1 MTTMSFIK
9 KIKKKGKTYAI
20 EVEGYR
26 DKDGKVKH
34 KYLRYLGTVDK
45 NGKVKSS
52 QKSITVDK
60 VSRFGLP
67 AIVSRAIEQIK
78 LGDMLEKYKEDID
91 TILLMHLCAP
101 SSISKM
107 EQRIKNIDPDF
118 IKAEL
123 PFNRKRID
131 AALDFLE
138 ENKEVIEQSV
148 YENFKEKY
156 SDETLFYD
164 ITSIALNGY
173 RSTLAKIGYPEFS
186 PQINIGLCIEGKYGF
201 PIFHEIFSGN
211 FPQKK
216 TLLQIAEKLKVFGR
230 TGAVLVF
237 DAGIADIKTISDVE
251 DMGFG
256 VISRMP
262 MHEGLKKIALENISS
277 SVKDIVKLSGSKV
290 YVKEIHKEKG
300 KLLICFNEK
309 LKVSIKEHRY
319 DEVIEAIE
327 KKKKGKPIK
336 DGLKKYILKNGK
348 EWKIDYETLEDAEK
362 YDGIYVIYCSDVSMP
377 KEKAVKAYFER
388 DRIEK
393 GFQTLKNVLNV
404 KPLRFQL
411 DKRIRAFVM
420 LCHLAYLVATFIEAE
435 LREKELN
442 YSFDKIKELMENV
455 YTVKINHGD
464 KQLKRTSSMTEEQ
477 KKIMDVFGGCHNQG

>member
-1 MTTMSFIK
+1 
-9 KIKKKGKTYAI
+9 
-20 EVEGYR
+20 
-26 DKDGKVKH
+26 
-34 KYLRYLGTVDK
+34 
-45 NGKVKSS
+45 
-52 QKSITVDK
+52 
-60 VSRFGLP
+60 
-67 AIVSRAIEQIK
+67 
-78 LGDMLEKYKEDID
+78 
-91 TILLMHLCAP
+91 
-101 SSISKM
+101 M
-107 EQRIKNIDPDF
+107 EHRIKNIDPDF
-118 IKAEL
+118 IKAEI

-138 ENKEVIEQSV
+138 ENKELLEQKV
-148 YENFKEKY
+148 YENLKEKY
-156 SDETLFYD
+156 SEETLFYD

-237 DAGIADIKTISDVE
+237 DAGIADIKTIADVE
-251 DMGFG
+251 DLGFG

-262 MHEGLKKIALENISS
+262 MHEGLKKLALENIST

-290 YVKEIHKEKG
+290 YVKEIQKEKG
-300 KLLICFNEK
+300 KLLFCFNEK

-319 DEVIEAIE
+319 EVIEAIE

-336 DGLKKYILKNGK
+336 EGLKKYLLKNEK
-348 EWKIDYETLEDAEK
+348 EWKINYETLEKAEK
-362 YDGIYVIYCSDVSMP
+362 YDGIYVIYCSDISFL

-393 GFQTLKNVLNV
+393 GFQTMKNVLNI

-411 DKRIRAFVM
+411 DKKIRAFVI
-420 LCHLAYLVATFIEAE
+420 LCHLAYLVATYIEAE
-435 LREKELN
+435 LKDKDLN

-455 YTVKINHGD
+455 YTVKINLGD
-464 KQLKRTSSMTEEQ
+464 KQLKRTSSVTEEQ
-477 KKIMDVFGGCHNQG
+477 KKIMNVFACCHNQGKKLGN

>member
-1 MTTMSFIK
+1 MLEKYKEDMTTMSFIK

-34 KYLRYLGTVDK
+34 KYLRYLGTIDE

-52 QKSITVDK
+52 RKSITVDK
-60 VSRFGLP
+60 VLRFGLP
-67 AIVSRAIEQIK
+67 AIVSRAIEQLK
-78 LGDMLEKYKEDID
+78 LKDMLEKYKEDIH
-91 TILLMHLCAP
+91 TMLLMHLCTP

-107 EQRIKNIDPDF
+107 EHRIKNIDPDF
-118 IKAEL
+118 IKAEI

-138 ENKEVIEQSV
+138 ENKELLEQKV
-148 YENFKEKY
+148 YENLKEKY
-156 SDETLFYD
+156 SEETLFYD

-237 DAGIADIKTISDVE
+237 DAGIADIKTIADVE
-251 DMGFG
+251 DLGFG

-262 MHEGLKKIALENISS
+262 MHEGLKKLALENIST

-290 YVKEIHKEKG
+290 YVKEIQKEKG
-300 KLLICFNEK
+300 KLLFCFNEK
-309 LKVSIKEHRY
+309 LKVSKEHRY

-336 DGLKKYILKNGK
+336 EGLKKYL
-348 EWKIDYETLEDAEK
+348 
-362 YDGIYVIYCSDVSMP
+362 
-377 KEKAVKAYFER
+377 
-388 DRIEK
+388 
-393 GFQTLKNVLNV
+393 
-404 KPLRFQL
+404 
-411 DKRIRAFVM
+411 
-420 LCHLAYLVATFIEAE
+420 
-435 LREKELN
+435 
-442 YSFDKIKELMENV
+442 
-455 YTVKINHGD
+455 
-464 KQLKRTSSMTEEQ
+464 
-477 KKIMDVFGGCHNQG
+477 

>member
-9 KIKKKGKTYAI
+9 KIKKKGKVYAI

-34 KYLRYLGTVDK
+34 KYLRYLGTVDE
-45 NGKVKSS
+45 NGKVASS
-52 QKSITVDK
+52 QKAIDIDK
-60 VSRFGLP
+60 VYQFGLP
-67 AIVSRAIEQIK
+67 AIVSRSIEK
-78 LGDMLEKYKEDID
+78 LKINDMLEKYNEDID

-101 SSISKM
+101 SSISKI
-107 EQRIKNIDPDF
+107 EHKIKNIDPDL

-138 ENKEVIEQSV
+138 ESKEVIEQRV
-148 YENFKEKY
+148 YENLKEKY
-156 SDETLFYD
+156 SEETLFYD

-216 TLLQIAEKLKVFGR
+216 TLFQIAEKLKVFGR
-230 TGAVLVF
+230 KNTVLVF
-237 DAGIADIKTISDVE
+237 DAGIADLKVIADVE
-251 DMGFG
+251 NMGFN

-262 MHEGLKKIALENISS
+262 MHEGLKKLAIENISAS
-277 SVKDIVKLSGSKV
+277 IKDIVKLSGSKV
-290 YVKEIHKEKG
+290 YVTEIQKEKG

-309 LKVSIKEHRY
+309 LKVGIKEHRY
-319 DEVIEAIE
+319 DEVVEAIE
-327 KKKKGKPIK
+327 KKEMGKPIK
-336 DGLKKYILKNGK
+336 EGLKKYILKNGK
-348 EWKIDYETLEDAEK
+348 EWKINYDELEEAEK
-362 YDGIYVIYCSDVSMP
+362 YDGIYVIYCTDISMP

-393 GFQTLKNVLNV
+393 GFQTLKNILNV

-411 DKRIRAFVM
+411 DKKIRAFVM
-420 LCHLAYLVATFIEAE
+420 LCYLAYLVATHIEAE
-435 LREKELN
+435 LRDKELN
-442 YSFDKIKELMENV
+442 YSFDRIKELLENV
-455 YTVKINHGD
+455 YTVNIYHGD
-464 KQLKRTSSMTEEQ
+464 KLIKRTSSINEEQ
-477 KKIMDVFGGCHNQG
+477 NKIMNVFGCCHNQG

>member
-34 KYLRYLGTVDK
+34 KYLRYLGTVDE

-78 LGDMLEKYKEDID
+78 LTDTLEKYKEDID

-107 EQRIKNIDPDF
+107 EHRIKNIDPDF

-148 YENFKEKY
+148 YENLKEKY
-156 SDETLFYD
+156 SDKTLFYD

-237 DAGIADIKTISDVE
+237 DAGIADIKTIADVE
-251 DMGFG
+251 NLGFD
-256 VISRMP
+256 VISRIP
-262 MHEGLKKIALENISS
+262 MHEGLKKLALENISTS
-277 SVKDIVKLSGSKV
+277 IKDIVKLSGSKV
-290 YVKEIHKEKG
+290 YVKEIQKESG
-300 KLLICFNEK
+300 KLLVCFN
-309 LKVSIKEHRY
+309 
-319 DEVIEAIE
+319 
-327 KKKKGKPIK
+327 
-336 DGLKKYILKNGK
+336 K

-362 YDGIYVIYCSDVSMP
+362 YDGIYVIYCSDISMP

-442 YSFDKIKELMENV
+442 YSFDKIKELLENV
-455 YTVKINHGD
+455 YTVNIHHGD
-464 KQLKRTSSMTEEQ
+464 KLLKRTSSVTEEQ
-477 KKIMDVFGGCHNQG
+477 KKIMGVFGCCHNQYRMVSLNLREQVKMVRIEPIIVDSSCMHY

>member
-1 MTTMSFIK
+1 MSFIK

-34 KYLRYLGTVDK
+34 KYLRYLGTLDE

-52 QKSITVDK
+52 QKAITVDK
-60 VSRFGLP
+60 VFRFGLP
-67 AIVSRAIEQIK
+67 AIVSKTIEQLK
-78 LGDMLEKYKEDID
+78 LKDMIEKYKEDLD

-107 EQRIKNIDPDF
+107 GHQIENIDPDF

-131 AALDFLE
+131 ATLDFLE
-138 ENKEVIEQSV
+138 EHKEVIEQNV
-148 YENFKEKY
+148 YENLKEKY
-156 SDETLFYD
+156 SNETLFYD

-216 TLLQIAEKLKVFGR
+216 TLFQIAEKLKVFGR
-230 TGAVLVF
+230 TNAVLIF
-237 DAGIADIKTISDVE
+237 DAGIADVKTIADVE
-251 DMGFG
+251 DLGFG

-262 MHEGLKKIALENISS
+262 MHEGLKKIVLENLSS

-290 YVKEIHKEKG
+290 YVKEIQKEKG

-336 DGLKKYILKNGK
+336 DGLKKYLLKNGK
-348 EWKIDYETLEDAEK
+348 EWKIDYDKLEEAEK
-362 YDGIYVIYCSDVSMP
+362 YDGIYVIYCSDTSMP

-393 GFQTLKNVLNV
+393 GFQTMKNVLNV

-411 DKRIRAFVM
+411 DKKIRAFVM
-420 LCHLAYLVATFIEAE
+420 LCHLAYLVATYIEAE
-435 LREKELN
+435 LKDKELN
-442 YSFDKIKELMENV
+442 YSFDKIKELLENV
-455 YTVKINHGD
+455 YTVKIHHGD
-464 KQLKRTSSMTEEQ
+464 KLLKRTSSMTEEQ
-477 KKIMDVFGGCHNQG
+477 KKIMDVFGCCHNQG

>member
-1 MTTMSFIK
+1 MSFIK

-34 KYLRYLGTVDK
+34 KYLRYLGTVDE
-45 NGKVKSS
+45 NGKVNSS

-60 VSRFGLP
+60 VLRFGLP
-67 AIVSRAIEQIK
+67 AIVSRAIEQLK
-78 LGDMLEKYKEDID
+78 LADMLEKYQEDID
-91 TILLMHLCAP
+91 TMLLMHLCTP

-107 EQRIKNIDPDF
+107 EHRIKNIDPDF
-118 IKAEL
+118 IKAEI

-131 AALDFLE
+131 TALDFLE
-138 ENKEVIEQSV
+138 ENKEVIEQKV
-148 YENFKEKY
+148 YENLKGKY
-156 SDETLFYD
+156 SEETLFYD

-216 TLLQIAEKLKVFGR
+216 TLFQIAEKLKVFGR

-237 DAGIADIKTISDVE
+237 DAGIADIKTIADVE
-251 DMGFG
+251 DLGFS

-262 MHEGLKKIALENISS
+262 MHEGLKKLALENIST

-290 YVKEIHKEKG
+290 YVKEIQKEKG

-327 KKKKGKPIK
+327 KKKKGKQIK
-336 DGLKKYILKNGK
+336 DGLKKYLLKNGK
-348 EWKIDYETLEDAEK
+348 EWKINYETLEDAEK
-362 YDGIYVIYCSDVSMP
+362 YDGIYVIYCSDISMP

-420 LCHLAYLVATFIEAE
+420 LCHLAYLVATFVEAE
-435 LREKELN
+435 LKDKELN
-442 YSFDKIKELMENV
+442 YSFDKVKELLENV
-455 YTVKINHGD
+455 YTVNIHHGD
-464 KQLKRTSSMTEEQ
+464 KLLKRTSSVNEEQ
-477 KKIMDVFGGCHNQG
+477 KKIMDVFGCCHNQG

>member
-1 MTTMSFIK
+1 MTTMGFIK

-34 KYLRYLGTVDK
+34 KYLRYLGTVDE

-52 QKSITVDK
+52 QKSISVDK
-60 VSRFGLP
+60 VFRFGLP
-67 AIVSRAIEQIK
+67 AIVSSAIEQLK
-78 LGDMLEKYKEDID
+78 LADMLEKYKEDID

-107 EQRIKNIDPDF
+107 EQRIKNIYPDF

-148 YENFKEKY
+148 YENLKEKY

-237 DAGIADIKTISDVE
+237 DAGIADIKTIADVE
-251 DMGFG
+251 NLGFD
-256 VISRMP
+256 VISRIP
-262 MHEGLKKIALENISS
+262 MHEGLKKLALENISTS
-277 SVKDIVKLSGSKV
+277 IKDIVKLSGSKV
-290 YVKEIHKEKG
+290 YVKEIQKESG
-300 KLLICFNEK
+300 KLLVCFN
-309 LKVSIKEHRY
+309 
-319 DEVIEAIE
+319 
-327 KKKKGKPIK
+327 
-336 DGLKKYILKNGK
+336 K

-362 YDGIYVIYCSDVSMP
+362 YDGIYVIYCSDISMP

-442 YSFDKIKELMENV
+442 YSFDKIKELLENV
-455 YTVKINHGD
+455 YTVNIHHGD
-464 KQLKRTSSMTEEQ
+464 KLLKRTSSVTEEQ
-477 KKIMDVFGGCHNQG
+477 KKIMGVFGCCHNQYRMVSLNLREQVKMVRIEPIIVDSSCMHY

>member
-34 KYLRYLGTVDK
+34 KYLRYLGTLDE

-52 QKSITVDK
+52 QKAITVDK
-60 VSRFGLP
+60 VHRFGLP
-67 AIVSRAIEQIK
+67 AIVSRSIEQLK
-78 LGDMLEKYKEDID
+78 LSDTLEKYKEDID

-107 EQRIKNIDPDF
+107 VYQIENIDPDF
-118 IKAEL
+118 IKADL

-138 ENKEVIEQSV
+138 ENKEVIEQNV
-148 YENFKEKY
+148 YENLKEKY
-156 SDETLFYD
+156 SNETLFYD

-216 TLLQIAEKLKVFGR
+216 TLFQIAEKLKVFGR
-230 TGAVLVF
+230 TNAVLIF
-237 DAGIADIKTISDVE
+237 DAGIADAKTIANVE
-251 DMGFG
+251 DLGFG

-262 MHEGLKKIALENISS
+262 MHEGLKKIVLENLSS

-290 YVKEIHKEKG
+290 YVKEIQKEKE

-336 DGLKKYILKNGK
+336 DGLKKYLLKYGK
-348 EWKIDYETLEDAEK
+348 EWKIDYDKLEEAEK
-362 YDGIYVIYCSDVSMP
+362 YDGIYVIYCSDTSMP

-393 GFQTLKNVLNV
+393 GFQTMKNVLNV

-411 DKRIRAFVM
+411 DKKIRAFVM
-420 LCHLAYLVATFIEAE
+420 LCHLAYLVATYIEAE
-435 LREKELN
+435 LKDKELN
-442 YSFDKIKELMENV
+442 YSFDKIKELLDNV
-455 YTVKINHGD
+455 YTVKIHHEN
-464 KQLKRTSSMTEEQ
+464 KLLKRTSSMNEEQ
-477 KKIMDVFGGCHNQG
+477 KKIMDVFGCCHNQG

>member
-34 KYLRYLGTVDK
+34 KYLRYLGTLDE

-52 QKSITVDK
+52 QKAITVDK
-60 VSRFGLP
+60 VFRFGLP
-67 AIVSRAIEQIK
+67 AIVSKTIEQLK
-78 LGDMLEKYKEDID
+78 LKDMIEKYKEDLD

-107 EQRIKNIDPDF
+107 GHQIENIDPDF

-131 AALDFLE
+131 ATLDFLE
-138 ENKEVIEQSV
+138 EHKEVIEQNV
-148 YENFKEKY
+148 YENLKEKY
-156 SDETLFYD
+156 SNETLFYD

-216 TLLQIAEKLKVFGR
+216 TLFQIAEKLKVFGR
-230 TGAVLVF
+230 TNAVLIF
-237 DAGIADIKTISDVE
+237 DAGIADVKTIADVE
-251 DMGFG
+251 DLGFG

-262 MHEGLKKIALENISS
+262 MHEGLKKIVLENLSS

-290 YVKEIHKEKG
+290 YVKEIQKEKG

-336 DGLKKYILKNGK
+336 DGLKKYLLKNGK
-348 EWKIDYETLEDAEK
+348 EWKIDYDKLEEAEK
-362 YDGIYVIYCSDVSMP
+362 YDGIYVIYCSDTSMP

-393 GFQTLKNVLNV
+393 GFQTMKNVLNV

-411 DKRIRAFVM
+411 DKKIRAFVM
-420 LCHLAYLVATFIEAE
+420 LCHLAYLVATYIEAE
-435 LREKELN
+435 LKDKELN
-442 YSFDKIKELMENV
+442 YSFDKIKELLENV
-455 YTVKINHGD
+455 YTVKIHHGD
-464 KQLKRTSSMTEEQ
+464 KLLKRTSSMTEEQ
-477 KKIMDVFGGCHNQG
+477 KKIMDVFGCCHNQG

>member
-9 KIKKKGKTYAI
+9 KIKKKGKVYAI

-26 DKDGKVKH
+26 DEDGKVKH
-34 KYLRYLGTVDK
+34 RYLRYLGAVDE
-45 NGKVKSS
+45 NGKVMPS
-52 QKSITVDK
+52 QKAIAVDK
-60 VSRFGLP
+60 VLHFGLP
-67 AIVSRAIEQIK
+67 TVVSRAIEQLK
-78 LGDMLEKYKEDID
+78 LSSMVEKYKGDID
-91 TILLMHLCAP
+91 TLLLMHLCAP

-107 EQRIKNIDPDF
+107 EHRIKNIDPDL

-138 ENKEVIEQSV
+138 GNKEVIEQRV
-148 YENFKEKY
+148 YENLKEKY
-156 SDETLFYD
+156 SGETLFYD

-173 RSTLAKIGYPEFS
+173 RSSLAKIGYPEFS

-201 PIFHEIFSGN
+201 PLFHEIFSGN

-237 DAGIADIKTISDVE
+237 DAGIADNKTIADVE
-251 DMGFG
+251 DLGFG
-256 VISRMP
+256 AIARLP
-262 MHEGLKKIALENISS
+262 MHGGLKKLALENISTS
-277 SVKDIVKLSGSKV
+277 FKDMVKLSGSKV
-290 YVKEIHKEKG
+290 YVKEIQNEKG

-319 DEVIEAIE
+319 DEITEALE

-336 DGLKKYILKNGK
+336 DGLKKYLLKHGK
-348 EWKIDYETLEDAEK
+348 EWKIDYEELEEAEK
-362 YDGIYVIYCSDVSMP
+362 YDGIYVIYCSDLSMP
-377 KEKAVKAYFER
+377 KEKAVKAYFDR

-393 GFQTLKNVLNV
+393 GFQTMKNVLNV

-411 DKRIRAFVM
+411 DKKIRAFLM
-420 LCHLAYLVATFIEAE
+420 LCYLAYLVAIYTQAE
-435 LREKELN
+435 LKEKELN
-442 YSFDKIKELMENV
+442 YSFDRLKELLENI
-455 YTVKINHGD
+455 YTVNIYHGD
-464 KQLKRTSSMTEEQ
+464 KLLKRTSSMTEEQ
-477 KKIMDVFGGCHNQG
+477 KKILDVFGCCHNQG

>member
-9 KIKKKGKTYAI
+9 NIKKKGKVYAI

-34 KYLRYLGTVDK
+34 RYLRYLGTVDES
-45 NGKVKSS
+45 GKVTSS
-52 QKSITVDK
+52 QKAIDIDK
-60 VSRFGLP
+60 VFQFGLP
-67 AIVSRAIEQIK
+67 AIVSRSIEKIK
-78 LGDMLEKYKEDID
+78 INDMLEKYKEDID
-91 TILLMHLCAP
+91 TTLLMHLCAP
-101 SSISKM
+101 SSISKI
-107 EQRIKNIDPDF
+107 EQKIKNIDPDF

-138 ENKEVIEQSV
+138 ESKEVIEQRV
-148 YENFKEKY
+148 YENLKEKY
-156 SDETLFYD
+156 SEETLFYD
-164 ITSIALNGY
+164 ITSIALNGC

-230 TGAVLVF
+230 KNAVLVF
-237 DAGIADIKTISDVE
+237 DAGIADVKVIADVE
-251 DMGFG
+251 NMGFD

-262 MHEGLKKIALENISS
+262 MHEGLKKLAIENISTS
-277 SVKDIVKLSGSKV
+277 IKDIVKLSGSKV
-290 YVKEIHKEKG
+290 YVKQIQKEKG
-300 KLLICFNEK
+300 KLLICSNEK
-309 LKVSIKEHRY
+309 LKVGIKEHRY
-319 DEVIEAIE
+319 DEVVEAIE
-327 KKKKGKPIK
+327 KKKMGKPIK
-336 DGLKKYILKNGK
+336 DGLKKYLIKNGK
-348 EWKIDYETLEDAEK
+348 EWKINYDELEGAEK
-362 YDGIYVIYCSDVSMP
+362 YDGIYVIYCTDISMP

-393 GFQTLKNVLNV
+393 GFQTLKNILNV

-411 DKRIRAFVM
+411 DKKIRAFVM
-420 LCHLAYLVATFIEAE
+420 LCHLAYLVATYIEAE
-435 LREKELN
+435 LKDKELN
-442 YSFDKIKELMENV
+442 YSFDKIKEILENV
-455 YTVKINHGD
+455 YTVNIHNGD
-464 KQLKRTSSMTEEQ
+464 KLIKRTSSMNEEQ
-477 KKIMDVFGGCHNQG
+477 KKIMNVFGCCHNQG

>member
-1 MTTMSFIK
+1 MTTMTFIK

-34 KYLRYLGTVDK
+34 KYLRYLGTFDE

-52 QKSITVDK
+52 QKAITVDR
-60 VSRFGLP
+60 VFRFGLP
-67 AIVSRAIEQIK
+67 AIVSRAIEQLK
-78 LGDMLEKYKEDID
+78 LSDMLEKYKEDID

-107 EQRIKNIDPDF
+107 DQRIKNIDPDF
-118 IKAEL
+118 IKSEL

-138 ENKEVIEQSV
+138 ENKEVIEQNV
-148 YENFKEKY
+148 YENLKEKY
-156 SDETLFYD
+156 SNETLFYD

-201 PIFHEIFSGN
+201 PIFHEVFSGN

-237 DAGIADIKTISDVE
+237 DAGIADIKTIADVE
-251 DMGFG
+251 DLGFG

-262 MHEGLKKIALENISS
+262 MHEGLKKIALENLSS

-290 YVKEIHKEKG
+290 YVKEIQKEKG
-300 KLLICFNEK
+300 KLLICSNEK

-336 DGLKKYILKNGK
+336 DGLKKYLLKCGK
-348 EWKIDYETLEDAEK
+348 EWKIDYDKLEEAEK
-362 YDGIYVIYCSDVSMP
+362 YDGIYVIYCSDISMP

-393 GFQTLKNVLNV
+393 GFQTMKNVLNV

-411 DKRIRAFVM
+411 DKKIRAFVM
-420 LCHLAYLVATFIEAE
+420 LCHLAYLAATYIEAE
-435 LREKELN
+435 LKEKDLN
-442 YSFDKIKELMENV
+442 YSFDKVKELLENV
-455 YTVKINHGD
+455 YTVNIHHGD
-464 KQLKRTSSMTEEQ
+464 KLLKRTSSLNYEQ
-477 KKIMDVFGGCHNQG
+477 KKIMDVFGCCHNQG

>member
-34 KYLRYLGTVDK
+34 KYLRYLGTVDE

-60 VSRFGLP
+60 VLRFGLP
-67 AIVSRAIEQIK
+67 AIVSRAIEQLK
-78 LGDMLEKYKEDID
+78 LNGMLEKYKEDID
-91 TILLMHLCAP
+91 TMLLMHLCTP

-107 EQRIKNIDPDF
+107 EHRIKNIDPDF
-118 IKAEL
+118 IKAEI

-131 AALDFLE
+131 SALDFLE
-138 ENKEVIEQSV
+138 ENKEVVEQKV
-148 YENFKEKY
+148 YENLKEKY
-156 SDETLFYD
+156 SEETLFYD

-173 RSTLAKIGYPEFS
+173 RSKLAKIGYPEFS

-201 PIFHEIFSGN
+201 PIFHEVFSGN

-237 DAGIADIKTISDVE
+237 DAGIADTKTIADVE
-251 DMGFG
+251 DLGFG

-262 MHEGLKKIALENISS
+262 MHEGLKKLALENIST

-290 YVKEIHKEKG
+290 YVKEIQKEKG

-336 DGLKKYILKNGK
+336 DGLKKYFLKNGK
-348 EWKIDYETLEDAEK
+348 EWKINYVTLEEAEK
-362 YDGIYVIYCSDVSMP
+362 YDGIYVIYCSDISLP

-393 GFQTLKNVLNV
+393 GFQTMKNVLNI

-411 DKRIRAFVM
+411 DKKIRAFVM
-420 LCHLAYLVATFIEAE
+420 LCHLAYLVATYVESE
-435 LREKELN
+435 LKDKDLN

-455 YTVKINHGD
+455 YTVKINLGD

-477 KKIMDVFGGCHNQG
+477 KKIMNVFGCCHNQG

>member
-1 MTTMSFIK
+1 MTTMSFLK

-26 DKDGKVKH
+26 DKEGKVKH
-34 KYLRYLGTVDK
+34 KYLRYLGTVDE

-78 LGDMLEKYKEDID
+78 LTDTLEKYKEDID

-107 EQRIKNIDPDF
+107 EHRIKNIDPDF

-148 YENFKEKY
+148 YENLKEKY
-156 SDETLFYD
+156 SGETLFYD

-237 DAGIADIKTISDVE
+237 DAEIADIKTIADVE
-251 DMGFG
+251 NMGFG
-256 VISRMP
+256 VISRIP
-262 MHEGLKKIALENISS
+262 MHEGLKKLALENISTS
-277 SVKDIVKLSGSKV
+277 IKDIVKLSGSKV
-290 YVKEIHKEKG
+290 YVKEIQKEKG
-300 KLLICFNEK
+300 KLLVCFNEK
-309 LKVSIKEHRY
+309 VKVSIKEHRY

-327 KKKKGKPIK
+327 KKKKWKPIK
-336 DGLKKYILKNGK
+336 DGLKKYLLKNGK

-362 YDGIYVIYCSDVSMP
+362 YDGIYVIYCSDISIP

-420 LCHLAYLVATFIEAE
+420 LCHLAYLVATFVESE
-435 LREKELN
+435 LKDKDLN
-442 YSFDKIKELMENV
+442 YSFEKIKELMENV
-455 YTVKINHGD
+455 YTVNIHHGD
-464 KQLKRTSSMTEEQ
+464 KLLKRTSSVTDEQ
-477 KKIMDVFGGCHNQG
+477 KKIMDVFGCCHNQG

>member
-34 KYLRYLGTVDK
+34 KYLRYLGTVDE
-45 NGKVKSS
+45 NGKVNSS

-60 VSRFGLP
+60 VLRFGLP
-67 AIVSRAIEQIK
+67 AIVSRAIEQLK
-78 LGDMLEKYKEDID
+78 LADMLEKYQEDID
-91 TILLMHLCAP
+91 TMLLMHLCTP

-107 EQRIKNIDPDF
+107 EHRIKNIDPDF
-118 IKAEL
+118 IKAEI

-131 AALDFLE
+131 TALDFLE
-138 ENKEVIEQSV
+138 ENKEVIEQKV
-148 YENFKEKY
+148 YENLKGKY
-156 SDETLFYD
+156 SEETLFYD

-216 TLLQIAEKLKVFGR
+216 TLFQIAEKLKVFGR

-237 DAGIADIKTISDVE
+237 DAGIADIKTIADVE
-251 DMGFG
+251 DLGFS

-262 MHEGLKKIALENISS
+262 MHEGLKKLALENIST

-290 YVKEIHKEKG
+290 YVKEIQKEKG

-327 KKKKGKPIK
+327 KKKKGKQIK
-336 DGLKKYILKNGK
+336 DGLKKYLLKNGK
-348 EWKIDYETLEDAEK
+348 EWKINYETLEDAEK
-362 YDGIYVIYCSDVSMP
+362 YDGIYVIYCSDISMP

-420 LCHLAYLVATFIEAE
+420 LCHLAYLVATFVEAE
-435 LREKELN
+435 LKDKELN
-442 YSFDKIKELMENV
+442 YSFDKVKELLENV
-455 YTVKINHGD
+455 YTVNIHHGD
-464 KQLKRTSSMTEEQ
+464 KLLKRTSSVNEEQ
-477 KKIMDVFGGCHNQG
+477 KKIMDVFGCCHNQG

>member
-34 KYLRYLGTVDK
+34 KYLRYLGTVDE
-45 NGKVKSS
+45 NGKLKSS

-78 LGDMLEKYKEDID
+78 LTDTLEKYKEDID

-107 EQRIKNIDPDF
+107 EHRIKNIDPDF

-138 ENKEVIEQSV
+138 ENKEVIEQSI
-148 YENFKEKY
+148 YENLKEKY

-230 TGAVLVF
+230 AGAVLVF
-237 DAGIADIKTISDVE
+237 DAGIADVKTISDVE

-262 MHEGLKKIALENISS
+262 MHEGLKKLALENISS

-362 YDGIYVIYCSDVSMP
+362 YDGIYVIYCSDVLMP

-420 LCHLAYLVATFIEAE
+420 LCHLAYLVATFVESE
-435 LREKELN
+435 LKDKDLN
-442 YSFDKIKELMENV
+442 YSFEKIKELMENV
-455 YTVKINHGD
+455 YTVNIHHGD
-464 KQLKRTSSMTEEQ
+464 KLLKRTSSMNEEQ
-477 KKIMDVFGGCHNQG
+477 KRIMDVFGCCHNQG